1 MKAKM
6 KTSAKPKTSATCL
19 RLPLHIRNLYL
30 EWGRHIGHGTLNGSI
45 QAAAYLLVQPAIAAI
60 AAADQLDK

>member
-30 EWGRHIGHGTLNGSI
+30 EWGRHSGHGTLNGSV
-45 QAAAYLLVQPAIAAI
+45 QAAAHLLVRPALDA
-60 AAADQLDK
+60 LDK